1 MSKNNCQVIFCTCPN
16 IEVARELARG
26 LVAGGAAACVNI
38 IAGVESIYRW
48 RGKTEQGTESLLVIK
63 TAAARYAEV
72 EAYIQQHHPYE
83 LPEVIAVPIEAG
95 AAGYLSWL
103 IHPENN

>member
-1 MSKNNCQVIFCTCPN
+1 MPKNNCQVILCTCPS
-16 IEVARELARG
+16 IEVARELAQG
-26 LVAGGAAACVNI
+26 LVANGAAACVNI
-38 IAGVESIYRW
+38 IPQVESVYRW
-48 RGKTEQGTESLLVIK
+48 EGKTEAGTESLLVIK
-63 TAAARYAEV
+63 TAAARYAAV

-95 AAGYLSWL
+95 APGYLSWL